1 MPILITLVFILSR
14 CCCWT
19 RLKNFFRNLLD
30 KIFFNSIIKFVGST
44 ALTIAFSC
52 SINIYQVYRGVAN
65 KNGSY
70 YFAFFA
76 VSTLVLCILT
86 LIAYFH
92 YKFGQLCT
100 EQQINRVGAAYTNL
114 AVEKKGRLILG
125 FLFFSF
131 GRSIA
136 VAFLITYGI

>member
-1 MPILITLVFILSR
+1 MDDVCKKFNNLRPASNSFI
-14 CCCWT
+14 
-19 RLKNFFRNLLD
+19 
-30 KIFFNSIIKFVGST
+30 KIIFNSIIKFVGST
-44 ALTIAFSC
+44 ALTIAVCC
-52 SINIYQVYRGVAN
+52 SINIYQVYKGVAN

-70 YFAFFA
+70 YFALSA
-76 VSTLVLCILT
+76 VSTLVLYILT
-86 LIAYFH
+86 LIVYLH

-100 EQQINRVGAAYTNL
+100 EQLSNRVGAAYTNL
-114 AVEKKGRLILG
+114 AVEKKGRLVLG